1 MVVKFVGQNDPGA
14 HIVHSV
20 FLSFKHTFF
29 TRYPGLHAGV
39 QGVHDFPL
47 SSSSAQKFER
57 HVCGGPDEQLNP
69 AGQSIH
75 SEPDPFVE

>member
-14 HIVHSV
+14 QIVHSML
-20 FLSFKHTFF
+20 FSFEHSFF

-39 QGVHDFPL
+39 HGVHFPL
-47 SSSSAQKFER
+47 SAQKFER

-69 AGQSIH
+69 GGQSIH